1 MNELAKN
8 KSAIFCK
15 AVLVCPCEK
24 SKRKRFFKTVKVEL
38 IYGHLQKKYFFTVKY
53 LLRVIFFSNLGD
65 ASDFATFTFN
75 HF

>member
-24 SKRKRFFKTVKVEL
+24 SKRKRFFKTVKVES
-38 IYGHLQKKYFFTVKY
+38 IY
-53 LLRVIFFSNLGD
+53 
-65 ASDFATFTFN
+65 
-75 HF
+75 